1 VSKSTVTHRQ
11 PQNTETTSS
20 SASGPWAESIDPV
33 ISRAPELKADLSS
46 VPPTAADSDEASR
59 RSEDGA
65 SASQSEPKVQPDTQT
80 QSDSPTDTA
89 KKASA
94 KEPGDGPDGLPRA
107 RMIPAAA
114 VLLMAI
120 IASVLDASMS
130 NVALPTIA
138 QELHINPALVVWIT
152 IAYSMTIVVTLL
164 PLSAMAERV
173 GLGRMFAVGAFL
185 FMLASLGASMAV
197 DFPMLLGARIA
208 QGLGSSMLMCLFG
221 GLVRNIYPLRLLGIG
236 LSLNA
241 MTVSMTA
248 VLAPS
253 IGAFILEL
261 GNWRWIFW
269 ITVPISAVLV
279 VGARYLPTGPR
290 STRPFDWWAGILVAP
305 VFGLSILG
313 LDLIATRLWVSI
325 LCFIIAILSARV
337 LLRRSKRQVAPL
349 VPVDLLRITPVAYAV
364 AASAFSFASQMA
376 GLVSMPFYFQKVMG
390 LSYSELGL
398 YLGAWSLGV
407 GLMAPLSGYL
417 SGRISIAKLCA
428 VGGAGMA
435 LGMGW
440 LMFLDAHSHFGWVLA
455 SMITAGAGFGLF
467 QTPNNR
473 ALLAG
478 VPRHRAAAA
487 GGMQA
492 TTRVY
497 GQSFGTAL
505 VAIAFTL
512 GGEWGPMLG
521 IGVSVVCAMGSVV
534 VNIMRH
540 LNPAS
545 DPILV

>member
-1 VSKSTVTHRQ
+1 MSKHKVKHSQ
-11 PQNTETTSS
+11 FSNTDNTSS
-20 SASGPWAESIDPV
+20 SASAPWAEAIDPV
-33 ISRAPELKADLSS
+33 LSKAPDWAPNQGSAPQPARATQQSAH
-46 VPPTAADSDEASR
+46 AAPKDE
-59 RSEDGA
+59 
-65 SASQSEPKVQPDTQT
+65 
-80 QSDSPTDTA
+80 
-89 KKASA
+89 
-94 KEPGDGPDGLPRA
+94 PDGLPRA
-107 RMIPAAA
+107 RLIPAAA
-114 VLLMAI
+114 VLLLAI
-120 IASVLDASMS
+120 IASVLDASMA

-138 QELHINPALVVWIT
+138 QELNIDAALVVWIT
-152 IAYSMTIVVTLL
+152 IAYSLTIVITLL

-173 GLGRMFAVGAFL
+173 GLGRMFAMGAFL
-185 FMLASLGASMAV
+185 FMVASLAASMAV
-197 DFPMLLGARIA
+197 DFPMLLGARMA

-221 GLVRNIYPLRLLGIG
+221 GLVRNIYPLRLLGMG

-241 MTVSMTA
+241 MAVSMTA

-253 IGAFILEL
+253 IGAFILGV

-269 ITVPISAVLV
+269 VTVPVSALLVL
-279 VGARYLPTGPR
+279 GARFLPAGQR
-290 STRPFDWWAGILVAP
+290 STRPFDWWAGLLVAP

-313 LDLIATRLWVSI
+313 LDLIVSRPGVSV
-325 LCFIIAILSARV
+325 LCFIVAILSARV

-364 AASAFSFASQMA
+364 VASAFSFASQMA
-376 GLVSMPFYFQKVMG
+376 GLVAMPFYFQQVMG
-390 LSYSELGL
+390 LSYSQLGL

-407 GLMAPLSGYL
+407 GVMAPVAGYL
-417 SGRISIAKLCA
+417 SGRISIAKMCA
-428 VGGAGMA
+428 VGALAMAVGMA
-435 LGMGW
+435 W
-440 LMFLDAHSHFGWVLA
+440 LMFLDAQSHFGWVLA
-455 SMITAGAGFGLF
+455 SMILAGAGFGLF

-505 VAIAFTL
+505 VAIVFAV
-512 GGEWGPMLG
+512 GGEWGPVLG
-521 IGVSVVCAMGSVV
+521 IGIAVICALGSVV
-534 VNIMRH
+534 VNILRH

>member
-1 VSKSTVTHRQ
+1 MISRAPDLERDLAQVSPAAAGSDEAVRRQSEQSAAAASTTQ
-11 PQNTETTSS
+11 SSQTATQTTTQSATQSATTSS
-20 SASGPWAESIDPV
+20 SSAES
-33 ISRAPELKADLSS
+33 AP
-46 VPPTAADSDEASR
+46 
-59 RSEDGA
+59 
-65 SASQSEPKVQPDTQT
+65 
-80 QSDSPTDTA
+80 
-89 KKASA
+89 KKST
-94 KEPGDGPDGLPRA
+94 KDPGDELDGLPRA

-152 IAYSMTIVVTLL
+152 IAYSLTIVVTLL

-253 IGAFILEL
+253 IGAFILEV

-269 ITVPISAVLV
+269 ITVPVSAVLV
-279 VGARYLPTGPR
+279 LGARFLPTGTR

-305 VFGLSILG
+305 AFGLSILG
-313 LDLIATRLWVSI
+313 LDLIASRWWVSVV
-325 LCFIIAILSARV
+325 CFIAAGLSARV

-376 GLVSMPFYFQKVMG
+376 GLVSMPFYFQRVMG

-417 SGRISIAKLCA
+417 SGRISIAKICI

-435 LGMGW
+435 IGMSW
-440 LMFLDAHSHFGWVLA
+440 LTFLDASSHFSWVLA

-505 VAIAFTL
+505 VAIVFTL

-521 IGVSVVCAMGSVV
+521 IYVSVICALGSVV
-534 VNIMRH
+534 VNVMRH